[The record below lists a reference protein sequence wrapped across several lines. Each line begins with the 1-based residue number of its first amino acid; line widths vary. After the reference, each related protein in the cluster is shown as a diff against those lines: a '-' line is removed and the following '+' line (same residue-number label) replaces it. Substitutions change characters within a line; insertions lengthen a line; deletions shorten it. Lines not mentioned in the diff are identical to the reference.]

1 MANDSVLRS
10 MHTNTPCIMAIFGA
24 AGDLTKRKLIPA
36 LYNLKKGDLL
46 SDNFAVIGVAR
57 AELNDEEFRHR
68 LRDDIKDFA
77 TDQVDEKV
85 WKWLEERLYYLSGD
99 FTDDQTFTRL
109 KELLEK
115 IDKERQAEGNYFFY
129 LATAPEYFAPV
140 VEKLGAIDLTREEDS
155 KWRRVV
161 IEKPFGRDLESAKK
175 LNQEIKQVLNEDQ
188 IYRIDHYLGKET
200 VQNILVF
207 RFGNGIFE
215 PIWNRRYIESV
226 QITAAEKVGVEQR
239 GGYYEGAGALRDMV
253 PNHLLQL
260 VTLTAM
266 EPPISFDAD

>member
-1 MANDSVLRS
+1 
-10 MHTNTPCIMAIFGA
+10 
-24 AGDLTKRKLIPA
+24 
-36 LYNLKKGDLL
+36 
-46 SDNFAVIGVAR
+46 
-57 AELNDEEFRHR
+57 
-68 LRDDIKDFA
+68 
-77 TDQVDEKV
+77 
-85 WKWLEERLYYLSGD
+85 
-99 FTDDQTFTRL
+99 
-109 KELLEK
+109 
-115 IDKERQAEGNYFFY
+115 
-129 LATAPEYFAPV
+129 

-226 QITAAEKVGVEQR
+226 QITAAEKVGVRSEER
-239 GGYYEGAGALRDMV
+239 RVGKGK
-253 PNHLLQL
+253 
-260 VTLTAM
+260 
-266 EPPISFDAD
+266 